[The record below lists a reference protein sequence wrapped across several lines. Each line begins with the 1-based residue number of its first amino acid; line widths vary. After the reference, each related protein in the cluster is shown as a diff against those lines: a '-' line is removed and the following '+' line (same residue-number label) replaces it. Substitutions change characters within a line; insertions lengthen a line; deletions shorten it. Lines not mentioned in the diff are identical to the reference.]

1 MSIVQTN
8 RSELIKQFQE
18 EGYLLLKG
26 VLTPDKVQRLNEV
39 VDGILAEEPESL
51 SYNVYNSVE
60 RHEEIASLIDEPSVL
75 PLIARML
82 GYNIQLHIS
91 HLTVRKPN
99 PEDVRTSTS
108 SFINWHQ
115 DGPHPQ
121 FPKINGLTSTY
132 YIKTCYILSDM
143 SEPDRGN
150 TKIIPRSHNRPYQPD
165 SQNVRDELE
174 DEIQICG
181 EPGDVF
187 IFAQNLWHAGAPNHS
202 NHTRRQL
209 FLGYSPIWMRPI
221 DYKTPSERLLKD
233 ASAIRKQLLGV
244 ISDNPFNYYVP
255 DDSMVPLKQWI
266 QDAVTDAEKDAREQ
280 EQSAQPT

>member
-1 MSIVQTN
+1 MTAVISIIPQ
-8 RSELIKQFQE
+8 LAKQFQE
-18 EGYLLLKG
+18 DGYLLLKG
-26 VLTPDKVQRLNEV
+26 VLTNDKVTRLNAV
-39 VDGILAEEPESL
+39 IDGILAKEPESL

-60 RHEEIASLIDEPSVL
+60 RHDEIASLIDEPSVL
-75 PLIARML
+75 PLIIQLL

-99 PEDVRTSTS
+99 PEDVQTATS

-121 FPKINGLTSTY
+121 FPKIDGLTSTY
-132 YIKTCYILSDM
+132 YIKVCYILSDM

-150 TKIIPRSHNRPYQPD
+150 TKIIPRSHNSVYQPD
-165 SQNVRDELE
+165 SQNVRDKLV

-187 IFAQNLWHAGAPNHS
+187 IFPQNLWHAGAPNHS
-202 NHTRRQL
+202 DQTRRQL

-233 ASAIRKQLLGV
+233 ANPIRKQLLGF

-255 DDSMVPLKQWI
+255 DDSMVPLKQLS
-266 QDAVTDAEKDAREQ
+266 QGT
-280 EQSAQPT
+280 SADSVCSE